1 MGSKDSGMGSS
12 QEGANLAENL
22 KESERSWKT
31 LPFSLLSKPMPVDV
45 PGGGGKCFVIVCVYC
60 TVLAMHACFTLKVIR
75 SCMYYYNSKK
85 KKKKAGAH

>member
-31 LPFSLLSKPMPVDV
+31 LPFSLLSKPSRCTG
-45 PGGGGKCFVIVCVYC
+45 GGGGKCFVIVCVYC
-60 TVLAMHACFTLKVIR
+60 TVFTLAVSLDYCLEIG
-75 SCMYYYNSKK
+75 SYICMHVSL
-85 KKKKAGAH
+85 